1 MCLTGTVLDTLPVL
15 VGVNGSECGMMTLRG
30 NLIMTKGRTIGD
42 IAQTLQ
48 GVTEVSYRV
57 VCGRVLVS
65 TVILAFVGAMHL
77 VDNKSILAAA
87 CCITRKT
94 TNIIYSVPP
103 PKVS

>member
-57 VCGRVLVS
+57 VRHVLVS